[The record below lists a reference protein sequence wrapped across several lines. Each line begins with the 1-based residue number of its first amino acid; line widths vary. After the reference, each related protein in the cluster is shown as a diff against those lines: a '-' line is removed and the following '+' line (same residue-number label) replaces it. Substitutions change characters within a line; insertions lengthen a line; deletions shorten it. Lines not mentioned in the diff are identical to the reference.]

1 MGPKYFC
8 RNVAKAPEMLHQT
21 PTGWW
26 MQRPVD
32 AVLAV
37 DKASGDEAE
46 REDMKEVKGIRR
58 GLHIYHM
65 TLLVVSK

>member
-1 MGPKYFC
+1 MDREYFSQK
-8 RNVAKAPEMLHQT
+8 VGKAHELLRQT

-26 MQRPVD
+26 MQRPTD

-37 DKASGDEAE
+37 DKASDDEAE
-46 REDMKEVKGIRR
+46 QEDMKELKGIQK

-65 TLLVVSK
+65 TLMVVSK